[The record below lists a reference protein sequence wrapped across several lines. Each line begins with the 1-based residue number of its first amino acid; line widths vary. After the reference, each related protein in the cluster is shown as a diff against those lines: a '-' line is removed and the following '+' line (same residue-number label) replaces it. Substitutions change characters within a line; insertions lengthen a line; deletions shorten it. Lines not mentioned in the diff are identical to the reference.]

1 MLNSLSKVN
10 ELINGITEWQCEFC
24 DQVMSCQGKPNASD
38 ICYQTQQAS
47 LEMNNK
53 EKSVVICVDSSG
65 SMMKNIYLESDSNSQ
80 YCKKRELHLKK
91 NQSQPSEDFD

>member
-1 MLNSLSKVN
+1 MPCK
-10 ELINGITEWQCEFC
+10 
-24 DQVMSCQGKPNASD
+24 GKPIDSD
-38 ICYQTQQAS
+38 ICYQTQNAS
-47 LEMNNK
+47 PCMINK

-91 NQSQPSEDFD
+91 NQSQPCEDFD